1 MGNLVFKSITAMLKL
16 TKIMSPL
23 IDKESHHQINYLH
36 NEEHYSIVGYD
47 AALII
52 ENDHADFYRPLIVV
66 SCPRNIQIQRLMK
79 RNSLTEEQAINRID
93 AQLPL
98 EIKVKYANYIID
110 TSGSID
116 DTRAQTFSIIQ
127 ELLKN
132 NRNT

>member
-1 MGNLVFKSITAMLKL
+1 
-16 TKIMSPL
+16 
-23 IDKESHHQINYLH
+23 
-36 NEEHYSIVGYD
+36 
-47 AALII
+47 
-52 ENDHADFYRPLIVV
+52 
-66 SCPRNIQIQRLMK
+66 MK